1 MIYDSLENMQRY
13 MNLHPQLAEA
23 LRYLQGE
30 EWKQLPN
37 GKKTL
42 DGERLY
48 ASAQR
53 YATFPEKP
61 FESHERYADI
71 QCIVSGEEIIGV
83 APSEDLVEKEAYDP
97 EHDIAFWDASRPYTK
112 LHMLPG
118 WFVILFPGEAHAPC
132 MHLDG
137 EHQVHKVVLKVLWE
151 D

>member
-23 LRYLQGE
+23 FRYLQGE

-37 GKKTL
+37 GRIVL
-42 DGERLY
+42 NGDRLF
-48 ASAQR
+48 ANVDR
-53 YATFPEKP
+53 YTTVAEKP
-61 FESHERYADI
+61 FETHERYVDI
-71 QCIVSGEEIIGV
+71 QCIVSGDEIIGV
-83 APSEDLVEKEAYDP
+83 APAEELVEKEAYDKQR
-97 EHDIAFWDASRPYTK
+97 DIAFWEAKRPYTQV
-112 LHMLPG
+112 HMHPG
-118 WFVILFPGEAHAPC
+118 WFLMLFPGEAHAPC